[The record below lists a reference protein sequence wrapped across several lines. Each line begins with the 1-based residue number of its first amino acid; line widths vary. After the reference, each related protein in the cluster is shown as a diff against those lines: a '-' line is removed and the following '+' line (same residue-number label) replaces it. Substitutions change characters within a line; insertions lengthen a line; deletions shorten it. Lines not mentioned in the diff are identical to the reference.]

1 MIVCYAPKIYADDT
15 LKDGFYDNPQSV
27 IDSIPLHDLTC
38 IAVDLKAKVGQDR
51 SYRLGVMDQHGL
63 GTITKNGARL
73 FSFTKGN
80 DLLISGELFQHKDI
94 NTYTWT
100 SRNGTVK
107 NQIDHFLIHQIW
119 RTSLRGVRSFQS
131 ADVGSDHKLVVTILK
146 LNLKSN
152 TQKLN
157 TDILRSF
164 DVNKLSDKGV
174 RYSFGIKLSNIF
186 ESLYDLPEDVKEDWE
201 TIGKNYTDAA
211 KDSHGFGKPAKQH

>member
-15 LKDGFYDNPQSV
+15 LKEGFYDNPQSV

-51 SYRLGVMDQHGL
+51 SYGLGVMDQHGL

-100 SRNGTVK
+100 SRNDCYK
-107 NQIDHFLIHQIW
+107 I
-119 RTSLRGVRSFQS
+119 SLVCGRLELRKHM
-131 ADVGSDHKLVVTILK
+131 GSSHHKTEF
-146 LNLKSN
+146 KSQD
-152 TQKLN
+152 T
-157 TDILRSF
+157 
-164 DVNKLSDKGV
+164 
-174 RYSFGIKLSNIF
+174 
-186 ESLYDLPEDVKEDWE
+186 
-201 TIGKNYTDAA
+201 A
-211 KDSHGFGKPAKQH
+211 K